1 MIRFIFII
9 CSLFVMSVS
18 VFGQNALDK
27 DLDKSFHKYNL
38 VELDNKVVLEKA
50 KSEQPIEFQAYG
62 REFQFVLTPNDLRAG
77 NYKAIESNDSG
88 EREMERAEVITYKG
102 KLSNDLD
109 SEVRFTITEE
119 NIEGLMYTGGG
130 EKFFVT
136 KARKYSKNARKDDII
151 VYGEGDLIKTVD
163 LSNDSPNQPDDIE
176 GKVDLGL
183 DAVKPYIFKGTA
195 MAAAEATVELR
206 VLEVATD
213 ADYLWVTQ
221 SGGGAA
227 ANNEILGIMNLVDGI
242 YKRDLNLT
250 VKVTFQNV
258 WTTPDPYTGT
268 TLDAVLNSFQ
278 NYWNANFSYAQY
290 PRDAAHLYTGKLSN
304 GGISSADFVCRYP
317 AWAYSLTARS
327 GGNNYLITAHEIGHS
342 LGAKHVESTG
352 SCTNS
357 IMNPVISYL
366 ATSFCDVSQTQIQN
380 YVSTYGSCLTTSGTT
395 TTPTPTPTPPSTS
408 YTLVASPSTIAPS
421 GEITISWT
429 APNGSSSVDWIGFF
443 RVGTSNTQYLAYL
456 ATGGATSGSA
466 TLPWTEPGQYE
477 FRYLLNNTY
486 TSVASSNIVTVVGQ
500 STPTPTPVFTP
511 TPTPTPT
518 LTPTP
523 TPTPVFTPT
532 PTPTPIFTPTATPTL
547 TPTPTPIITPTP
559 SGVRT
564 NVASAANGGVASASS
579 EFVHNVFSYA
589 PSVAIDGIRTWA
601 ITGGWKDATA
611 NSYPDWLQID
621 FNGSKTI
628 NEIDVFTVRD
638 DISNSVEPTESDT
651 FNLYGITAF
660 DVQYWNGSSWVTV
673 PNGSITN
680 NNKVL
685 TKLVFSAVTTTRI
698 RVVVNNALASYSRIV
713 EIEAWSGSSV
723 NSTPTPTPVFT
734 PTPTATPTPTPTPTP
749 VVTPTPVSTPPG
761 ITPTP
766 SGVRTN
772 VASAANGGVASA
784 SSEFVHNVF
793 SYAPSVAIDGIRTWA
808 ITGGWKDATANS
820 YPDWLQIDFNG
831 SKTINEIDVFT
842 VRDDISNS
850 VEPTESDTFNL
861 YGITAF
867 DVQYWNGSS
876 WVTVPNGSITNNN
889 KVLTKLVFSAVTTT
903 RIRVVVNNALASYSR
918 IVEVEAWSNGSV
930 SQTTTSMPDTNAFAA
945 NSGRETLG
953 GEVVAWLNNTYD
965 VLSTIL

>member
-163 LSNDSPNQPDDIE
+163 LSDDSPNQPDDIE

-213 ADYLWVTQ
+213 ADYQWVTQ
-221 SGGGAA
+221 SGGGSA

-268 TLDAVLNSFQ
+268 TMDAVLNSFQ

-342 LGAKHVESTG
+342 LGAKHVDNSG

-366 ATSFCDVSQTQIQN
+366 ATSFCDVSKTQIQN

-395 TTPTPTPTPPSTS
+395 TTPTPTPTPPSTN
-408 YTLVASPSTIAPS
+408 YTLVASPDTVTS
-421 GEITISWT
+421 GGQITVSWT
-429 APNGSSSVDWIGFF
+429 APSGSSSLDWVGFF

-456 ATGGATSGSA
+456 STGGAASGSA
-466 TLPWTEPGQYE
+466 SLPWTELGQYE

-486 TSVASSNIVTVVGQ
+486 TSVISSNIVTVVGQ
-500 STPTPTPVFTP
+500 S
-511 TPTPTPT
+511 
-518 LTPTP
+518 TPTP

-532 PTPTPIFTPTATPTL
+532 PTPTPVFTPTP
-547 TPTPTPIITPTP
+547 TPTPTPIFTPTFTPTP
-559 SGVRT
+559 TPIPTPIFTPTPTGGRT
-564 NVASAANGGVASASS
+564 NVALATNGGVASASS
-579 EFVHNVFSYA
+579 EFISNFYSYG
-589 PSVAIDGIRTWA
+589 PRLAIDGSRTWA
-601 ITGGWKDATA
+601 ATGGWKDATA
-611 NSYPDWLQID
+611 NSYPDLLQID

-628 NEIDVFTVRD
+628 DEIDVFTLRD
-638 DISNSVEPTESDT
+638 DISNPVEPSLSDT
-651 FNLYGITAF
+651 FSVYGITAF
-660 DVQYWNGSSWVTV
+660 DVQYWNGASWVTV

-680 NNKVL
+680 NNKVQ

-698 RVVVNNALASYSRIV
+698 RVVVNSALAIYSRIV
-713 EIEAWSGSSV
+713 E
-723 NSTPTPTPVFT
+723 
-734 PTPTATPTPTPTPTP
+734 
-749 VVTPTPVSTPPG
+749 
-761 ITPTP
+761 
-766 SGVRTN
+766 
-772 VASAANGGVASA
+772 
-784 SSEFVHNVF
+784 
-793 SYAPSVAIDGIRTWA
+793 
-808 ITGGWKDATANS
+808 
-820 YPDWLQIDFNG
+820 L
-831 SKTINEIDVFT
+831 
-842 VRDDISNS
+842 
-850 VEPTESDTFNL
+850 
-861 YGITAF
+861 
-867 DVQYWNGSS
+867 
-876 WVTVPNGSITNNN
+876 
-889 KVLTKLVFSAVTTT
+889 
-903 RIRVVVNNALASYSR
+903 
-918 IVEVEAWSNGSV
+918 EAWSNGSV

-953 GEVVAWLNNTYD
+953 GEVIAWLNDTYN
-965 VLSTIL
+965 VLSTTIL